1 MGLLPAG
8 AVAAPASDGGV
19 NLPALKQPSAVAV
32 KNMRFGRDDV
42 RPGKTTTAW
51 SAPKVTWPMPGTET
65 VDVRG
70 ATAPKRSQR
79 LPVAL
84 SASARTRNASERPT
98 KVQVSVAD
106 QAAARK
112 AGVEGILL
120 SVGRADGASAP
131 GSTRVDISYDAFRGA
146 YGGGWASRLRLVQM
160 PACALTT
167 PDKAACR
174 TGTPLPTTNDTE
186 TRTLSADVAL
196 APTADTRTSRTS
208 ATVLAVTA
216 GDSGPTGTYKATSL
230 EPSGSWS
237 AGSSTGAFN
246 WSYPISVPAVPGAL
260 QPSIALNYNSQAVD
274 GLTGASNTQ
283 PSWIGDG
290 WDWAPGYIERRY
302 KSCED
307 DKTDGTNTVKV
318 GDQCWFNNNAVLSLG
333 GKTTELVFDGTD
345 WRAAND
351 AAEKVEKLTG
361 ADNQDGGTFGVDGT
375 GEHWKITTADGTQ
388 YFFGRN
394 KLPGWQDNGT
404 AADDPVTNSAWQAP
418 VFGNHS
424 GEPCYNA
431 SFAAAWCQ
439 QTWRWNLDYVVD
451 PRGNA
456 MAYYWNKD
464 TNYYG
469 RNVNPTTGASTK
481 TPYHRGGSLQ
491 RIEYGLNDPT
501 PYRSKAMAKV
511 NFGLDERCVLT
522 TCGTFDATNAK
533 NWPDVPFDLFC
544 KDTATACTGNYS
556 PSFWSRTRLK
566 SITAQVLTGGAYK
579 DVDHWALQQ
588 SYPSG
593 SGDGI
598 STPMW
603 LSSITRTGRSGA
615 TPITLPAIT
624 FAPVQKPNRV
634 DAVGDGLAPFVRM
647 RIASITTESGGAI
660 GVNYLDTGCTAANLP
675 PADGTNTTRCYPV
688 KWAFEGD
695 TKKIDW
701 FNSYVVDT
709 VTEDD
714 NVLATPNTLTKYS
727 YLGGAKWAKSKDEF
741 SKPED
746 LTYSVARGYYRVQV
760 RKGDVTTPKTLTEN
774 RYFRGIDGEQ
784 VANSAATPVSVTD
797 REQFAGMLRET
808 AVYNGDGGALVSATS
823 YTPWRSVATATRNR
837 PAAIGDLVAYHTNVA
852 SEETRTTV
860 PGGVRTA
867 GLVREFDAQGMLAS
881 ESQLGDLAETGDET
895 CTLTTYARN
904 TSAHILTTVSRVE
917 KVAADCQS
925 TTISRPGDGIED
937 IRTSYDGGAF
947 GAAPTKGSITRKER
961 INGTGSAYDVV
972 TSVPSVCG
980 TGKNLLCL
988 DRYGRT
994 LATADADGEI
1004 SYVEHFPLTGEVPTK
1019 VTLTNPLQHKIVT
1032 EFEPLRGRT
1041 TKITDANNN
1050 VTTMTYDA
1058 LGRSDKVWM
1067 ATRPQATYPNGANI
1081 DFDYLIRTNDS
1092 TVVTKKVLDHNSEYQ
1107 STYEHFDGF
1116 LRARQTQTKSPD
1128 RVGSLVTE
1136 TFYNSRGEAWLD
1148 SGTYF
1153 AAQQPSTTPVTGQ
1166 ETKYP
1171 ASTETTFDG
1180 AGRPTVVTSKRFTDP
1195 EEITTTSYTGDSTT
1209 VVPPTGGT
1217 THTVV
1222 VDALGR
1228 TTESREYAGP
1238 DLTSPQ
1244 STRFQYDKRGRLE
1257 QITDASGAKWSY
1269 TYDVRGRQT
1278 ESDDPDKGTI
1288 KTTYDKADRPVD
1300 MTTVRPSATSTT
1312 LHNTYDKLGRLTAL
1326 TKGTAKLAEWTY
1338 DTVAKGLPTA
1348 SIRYDN
1354 GNAYRSEVTSY
1365 DELSRAVATM
1375 VTIPDAEGTALK
1387 GSYEWF
1393 NYYDQ
1398 NTGQLVATE
1407 HPAIGDL
1414 PGEMVSYSYNT
1425 GGQLNTLHAG
1435 TDPLIAAATYDHYGR
1450 NTRLEY
1456 GSFAQQVFVTNEYD
1470 DHTSNLT
1477 RTYTD
1482 RELAPQRVQDS
1493 RYTYDLAGNITQI
1506 ATAYGQDTARTTD
1519 TQCFSLDPLRRI
1531 TQAWTNTGETCA
1543 AAPSAGVIGGEDP
1556 YWTSYTYDAVGNRKT
1571 ETQHQTPAGPV
1582 TDTVRTY
1589 ADPTPGTHDLTSVTQ
1604 TGTDPRTETYTYDD
1618 NGNTKTRKI
1627 GNSALEALEW
1637 DDEGHLK
1644 SVTKVTDVNS
1654 FVYDTDG
1661 QRLIRRDSNGTT
1673 LYLPAGN
1680 ELQLKKGATSATT
1693 TRYYGGTAL
1702 RTAKGLAFTLADHHG
1717 TSTTQITADAKQT
1730 VTRRKTTV
1738 FGGPRGTQ
1746 PSTWTGDKGFVG
1758 GTKDPDTNLT
1768 HIGAREYDP
1777 YLGRFISVDPLLEI
1791 DKLQTLTGYSY
1802 AANNPV
1808 TFSDPTGLGTD
1819 DGTGHTERTDG
1830 QAGQGDGV
1838 QRHDTGGMTLTVNDI
1853 AANDDPV
1860 NNVEEFI
1867 TNTAK
1872 KNLGTGDAY
1881 KKWRKAYQK
1890 EIHKAPWRD
1899 YLIPEDLVAAAANSC
1914 WGSNEGICTHDM
1926 QEDLKYLDILKIY
1939 IIVGM
1944 YGDDSG
1950 IRAAGR
1956 GGKSGGKAGGK
1967 AGKSAAPSNCNQ
1979 CFLAGTDVL
1988 MADGTTKDIEKIK
2001 VGDEVIATDPDTGK
2015 HGVRKVTALIVTED
2029 DKHFNEL
2036 TIATPGGAAKLTA
2049 TEEHPFW
2056 VVSENRWLD
2065 ARSLKQGM
2073 TLRTASGAEV
2083 AVKSNRPYASHA
2095 RTFNLTVDD
2104 LHTYYVLAGATP
2116 VLVHNSNCKIDTI
2129 ANDWAQKGFHVK
2141 LPGQGSAGE
2150 VSVSADA
2157 DGNLLFRSTFSGKAG
2172 KAAIAKV
2179 EKDFQDPAFRGKA
2192 LEQATRGLGY
2202 LEQNHSYSQ
2211 QIPGLRNLVKALG
2224 R

>member
-1 MGLLPAG
+1 M
-8 AVAAPASDGGV
+8 
-19 NLPALKQPSAVAV
+19 LKQPSAVAV
-32 KNMRFGRDDV
+32 KGMRFGRDIARSD
-42 RPGKTTTAW
+42 GTTPAW
-51 SAPKVTWPMPGTET
+51 AAPKVTWPTPGIET
-65 VDVRG
+65 VEVG
-70 ATAPKRSQR
+70 TSAIPKWGNS

-84 SASARTRNASERPT
+84 ADSSRVRSAVERPA
-98 KVQVSVAD
+98 KIKVSVAGVD
-106 QAAARK
+106 AARK

-120 SVGRADGASAP
+120 SVSRADGASSS
-131 GSTRVDISYDAFRGA
+131 GRTRVDISYDSFRGA

-160 PACALTT
+160 PTCALTT
-167 PDKAACR
+167 PRKAACR
-174 TGTPLPTTNDTE
+174 TGTPLPTTNNTE
-186 TRTLSADVAL
+186 TRKLTADVPL
-196 APTADTRTSRTS
+196 ASGS
-208 ATVLAVTA
+208 AAGAGMTLLAVTA

-246 WSYPISVPAVPGAL
+246 WSYPISVPAVPGGI
-260 QPSIALNYNSQAVD
+260 QPSIALNYSSQAVD
-274 GLTGASNTQ
+274 GLTGAANTQ

-290 WDWAPGYIERRY
+290 WDWSPGFVERRY

-307 DKTDGTNTVKV
+307 DKTGGTNTVKV
-318 GDQCWFNNNAVLSLG
+318 GDQCWFNDNAVLSLG
-333 GKTTELVFDGTD
+333 GKTTELVYEAGKG
-345 WRAAND
+345 WRTAND

-361 ADNQDGGTFGVDGT
+361 ADNDDKGTAGVDGI

-394 KLPGWQDNGT
+394 KLPAWQDNGSL
-404 AADDPVTNSAWQAP
+404 ADDPLTNSAWQAP

-439 QTWRWNLDYVVD
+439 QTWRWNLDYVID
-451 PRGNA
+451 PRGNS
-456 MAYYWNKD
+456 MAYYWKKD
-464 TNYYG
+464 TNNYG
-469 RNVNPTTGASTK
+469 RNVNPTTGVSTK
-481 TPYHRGGSLQ
+481 TSYHRGGSLD
-491 RIEYGLNDPT
+491 RVEYGLNGT
-501 PYRSKAMAKV
+501 APYRSKAMAKV
-511 NFGLDERCVLT
+511 NFGLDERCALT

-566 SITAQVLTGGAYK
+566 SITTQVLTGGVYK
-579 DVDHWALQQ
+579 DVDSWALGH
-588 SYPSG
+588 SYPPG

-603 LSSITRTGRSGA
+603 LDSITRTGKSGA
-615 TPITLPAIT
+615 TPISLNPVKFT
-624 FAPVQKPNRV
+624 PVQKPNRV
-634 DAVGDGLAPFVRM
+634 DAVGDGLAPFLRM

-660 GVNYLDTGCTAANLP
+660 GVNYLDTGCTPTNLP

-741 SKPED
+741 SKAED
-746 LTYSVARGYYRVQV
+746 LTYSVARGYHRVQV
-760 RKGDVTTPKTLTEN
+760 RKGDVTTSKTLTEN
-774 RYFRGIDGEQ
+774 RYFRGIDGEE
-784 VANSAATPVSVTD
+784 VADSANVSVTD

-823 YTPWRSVATATRNR
+823 YTPWRSAPTATRNR
-837 PAAIGDLVAYHTNVA
+837 PEAVGDLVAYYTNVGT
-852 SEETRTTV
+852 EETRTTV
-860 PGGVRTA
+860 TGGTRKTKLVRTFDMY
-867 GLVREFDAQGMLAS
+867 GLLESVS
-881 ESQLGDLAETGDET
+881 ELGDVSKGGDET

-904 TSAHILTTVSRVE
+904 TGINMLTTVSRVE
-917 KVAADCQS
+917 KVAADCES
-925 TTISRPGDGIED
+925 TTIARPADVID
-937 IRTSYDGGAF
+937 DTRTFFDGGAF
-947 GAAPTKGSITRKER
+947 GTAPTKGFVTRIER
-961 INGTGSAYDVV
+961 TNGTGSGYDTVS
-972 TSVPSVCG
+972 SVPSVCG
-980 TGKNLLCL
+980 TGKNQLCF
-988 DRYGRT
+988 DQYGRA
-994 LATADADGEI
+994 LATADADGEV
-1004 SYVEHFPLTGEVPTK
+1004 SYIAHYPVTAEVATK
-1019 VTLTNPLQHKIVT
+1019 ITLTNPLQHTTVT

-1041 TKITDANNN
+1041 TKITDANGH

-1058 LGRSDKVWM
+1058 LGRADKVWL
-1067 ATRPQATYPNGANI
+1067 ATRPQASYPNGANI

-1092 TVVTKKVLDHNSEYQ
+1092 TVVTKKILDHNSEYQ
-1107 STYEHFDGF
+1107 STYEHFDGL

-1128 RVGSLVTE
+1128 RVGTLVTE
-1136 TFYNSRGEAWLD
+1136 TFYNARGEAWLN
-1148 SGTYF
+1148 SGVYF
-1153 AAQQPSTTPVTGQ
+1153 ATQQPSIAPITGQ

-1195 EEITTTSYTGDSTT
+1195 KEIATTSYTGDTTT
-1209 VVPPTGGT
+1209 VIPPAGGT
-1217 THTVV
+1217 AQTTE

-1228 TTESREYAGP
+1228 TTELREYAGAN
-1238 DLTSPQ
+1238 LTAPQ
-1244 STRFQYDKRGRLE
+1244 STRFEYNKHGRLK
-1257 QITDASGAKWSY
+1257 QITDTSGAQWSY

-1278 ESDDPDKGTI
+1278 QTVDPDKGTV

-1300 MTTVRPSATSTT
+1300 TTTVRTTEPSIT
-1312 LHNTYDKLGRLTAL
+1312 LHNTYDKLGRRTAL
-1326 TKGTAKLAEWTY
+1326 TKGASKLADWTY
-1338 DTVAKGLPTA
+1338 DTVAKGLPTSA
-1348 SIRYDN
+1348 TRYDN
-1354 GNAYRSEVTSY
+1354 GNAYISEITAY
-1365 DELSRAVATM
+1365 DELNRAVGTM
-1375 VTIPDAEGTALK
+1375 VTIPEAEGAALK

-1393 NYYDQ
+1393 NYYNQ
-1398 NTGQLVATE
+1398 NTGQLMATE

-1414 PGEMVSYSYNT
+1414 PAEMVSYSYNT

-1435 TDPLIAAATYDHYGR
+1435 LDPLIAAATYDHYGR

-1506 ATAYGQDTARTTD
+1506 ATGYGQDAARTTD
-1519 TQCFSLDPLRRI
+1519 TQCFSLDALRRI

-1543 AAPSAGVIGGEDP
+1543 AAPSTGVIGGEDP

-1571 ETQHQTPAGPV
+1571 ETQHQTPAGPA

-1604 TGTDPRTETYTYDD
+1604 TGTEPRTENYTYDD

-1627 GNSALEALEW
+1627 GNSALESLEW

-1644 SVTKVTDVNS
+1644 SLTKVTDITS
-1654 FVYDTDG
+1654 YLYDTAG
-1661 QRLIRRDSNGTT
+1661 QRLIRRDSGGTT
-1673 LYLPAGN
+1673 LYLPEGN
-1680 ELQLKKGATSATT
+1680 ELQLKKGATTASA

-1702 RTAKGLAFTLADHHG
+1702 RTAKGLVFTLADHHG

-1730 VTRRKTTV
+1730 VTRRKTTI
-1738 FGGPRGTQ
+1738 FGGPRGNQ
-1746 PSTWTGDKGFVG
+1746 PADWTGDKGFVG
-1758 GTKDPDTNLT
+1758 GTRDPDTNLT

-1777 YLGRFISVDPLLEI
+1777 NLGRFISVDPLLEI
-1791 DKLQTLTGYSY
+1791 AKLQTLTGYSY

-1830 QAGQGDGV
+1830 QSGQGDGI
-1838 QRHDTGGMTLTVNDI
+1838 QQNDRQGQTLTVSDI
-1853 AANDDPV
+1853 SANDNPV
-1860 NNVEEFI
+1860 NIVEDFI
-1867 TNTAK
+1867 TETAK

-1890 EIHKAPWRD
+1890 QIHKAPGRN

-1914 WGSNEGICTHDM
+1914 WGSDAALCTEEM
-1926 QEDLKYLDILKIY
+1926 REDLKWLDLYK
-1939 IIVGM
+1939 VLVVAAA
-1944 YGDDSG
+1944 YGDDNG
-1950 IRAAGR
+1950 VRVAGR
-1956 GGKSGGKAGGK
+1956 GGKTGGKTGK
-1967 AGKSAAPSNCNQ
+1967 TSTRLRYCNQ

-2001 VGDEVIATDPDTGK
+2001 VGDEVVATDPETGK
-2015 HGVRKVTALIVTED
+2015 QGTRKVTQLIVTED

-2036 TIATPGGAAKLTA
+2036 TIAAPGGAAKLTA
-2049 TEEHPFW
+2049 TYEHPFW
-2056 VVSENRWLD
+2056 SASEKRWIE
-2065 ARSLKQGM
+2065 ARSLKPGM
-2073 TLRTASGAEV
+2073 TLLTDNGSEV
-2083 AVKSNRPYASHA
+2083 GVAANREYTRHA
-2095 RTFNLTVDD
+2095 RTYNLTVED
-2104 LHTYYVLAGATP
+2104 LHTYYVLAGTTP
-2116 VLVHNSNCKIDTI
+2116 ILVHNSDCDVTLYKAPYKGDTERILTDGFDPADYPGSGNGYPDGRAYFGLNEIGKEI
-2129 ANDWAQKGFHVK
+2129 ALDYSTRGGYDGTVIQVRIPKDDFEKHFSKYIGKHNGV
-2141 LPGQGSAGE
+2141 PNSE
-2150 VSVSADA
+2150 VSIPKE
-2157 DGNLLFRSTFSGKAG
+2157 LFGR
-2172 KAAIAKV
+2172 
-2179 EKDFQDPAFRGKA
+2179 
-2192 LEQATRGLGY
+2192 L
-2202 LEQNHSYSQ
+2202 NSYS
-2211 QIPGLRNLVKALG
+2211 ISRVD
-2224 R
+2224 